1 MQHPVR
7 VMMKSLQKLGC
18 VFQRIVNVLGI
29 LLCIAIVGCK
39 DLVSGGTIPTDV
51 INPSEFKTAKGAREM
66 AVKARA
72 EFQNAVVDE
81 IIFSGLMTDEL
92 SLISGNPYNVIG
104 GVAQGQVAV
113 DRRDI
118 SNLLPI
124 NVGYIDGVY
133 GNMHRVRGYSIN
145 AIDALRKYDST
156 VNQSLLGEL
165 YATQGYAEIFLA
177 DLFCDGVPLSSIVF
191 EGDFKYAK
199 GSTTEDMYR
208 HAIAMFDTALSLIQP
223 ADSQIYN
230 LALIGK
236 SRSLLAIGHYDEAL
250 EPLRTIG
257 PSYQYTFQTRFGSGV
272 NWRVGKFDRL
282 RVSDQEGINGLPY
295 ITGNDPRTE
304 VYMAEPDLS
313 TKTIRYLPAKYRNY
327 EAQPV
332 TVVLA
337 SGTEAQLIRAEVAL
351 IQNRPVEW
359 LGILN
364 DLRVSRGMSELE
376 DAGDR
381 TPRIFMQLNERAAW
395 LFLTGQRQGD
405 LRRAVRNY
413 GIAQDQVY
421 PKGQY
426 QDTYLQ
432 YGGHTN
438 SGIPERE
445 RANPYFQ
452 GCLNR
457 DA

>member
-1 MQHPVR
+1 MQRPAG
-7 VMMKSLQKLGC
+7 VMMKSLQKRGYG
-18 VFQRIVNVLGI
+18 FQCMLNVLGI
-29 LLCIAIVGCK
+29 FLCIAVVGCT

-66 AVKARA
+66 AVNARA
-72 EFQNAVVDE
+72 EFQKAVADA

-92 SLISGNPYNVIG
+92 SLISGNPYNVLG
-104 GVAQGQVAV
+104 GMAQGQLAV
-113 DRRDI
+113 DRRNI
-118 SNLLPI
+118 SNSLPE
-124 NVGYIDGVY
+124 GYIDGVY
-133 GNMHRVRGYSIN
+133 GNLHRVRGYAIN
-145 AIDALRKYDST
+145 AINALRKYDST
-156 VNQSLLGEL
+156 VSPSLLGEL
-165 YATQGYAEIFLA
+165 YAMQGYAEIFLA
-177 DLFCDGVPLSSIVF
+177 DFFCEGVPLSSIVF
-191 EGDFKYAK
+191 EGDFRYAK

-223 ADSQIYN
+223 ADSQIVS
-230 LALIGK
+230 LALMGK
-236 SRSLLAIGHYDEAL
+236 SRSLLAIGYYNEAL
-250 EPLRTIG
+250 EPLQTVEA
-257 PSYQYTFQTRFGSGV
+257 SYQYTFRTRFGSDI
-272 NWRVGKFDRL
+272 NQRAGKFNSL
-282 RVSDQEGINGLPY
+282 KVSDQEGINGFPY

-304 VYMAEPDLS
+304 VYMAEADPS
-313 TKTIRYLPAKYRNY
+313 TRTIRYLPVKYRNY
-327 EAQPV
+327 DAQPA

-351 IQNRPVEW
+351 TQSRPVEW

-376 DAGDR
+376 DPGDR
-381 TPRIFMQLNERAAW
+381 TPRILMQLNERAAW

-432 YGGHTN
+432 YGAHTN
-438 SGIPERE
+438 SGIPEHE